1 MNGDGGIAAY
11 PVLTWGMERFSAALR
26 GSLLLG
32 VVWAIGLLAAG
43 MTLARQQ
50 TVDLI
55 LVLAMDASAS
65 VDSQEFALQ
74 TLGFAEAFRHPDV
87 IAAIR
92 SVGDE
97 GIAVAVVQWAGLGQ
111 QTVAVNW
118 AVVIDQASG
127 EAMAAQIETAGRKV
141 VGATRIDKALQ
152 FSTKLLANAPYR
164 ARRQVIDV
172 SGDGKSSNFGASTGR
187 ARDAALAAGITVN
200 GLAILNE
207 VPDLGL
213 YYGGEVVGG
222 AGSFLMTA
230 TDFRDFATAIRLKLI
245 LEIRGAPL
253 A

>member
-11 PVLTWGMERFSAALR
+11 PVLTWGMERFPAALR

-50 TVDLI
+50 TVDLN

-65 VDSQEFALQ
+65 VDNQEFALQ

-118 AVVIDQASG
+118 AVVKDQESG
-127 EAMAAQIETAGRKV
+127 DAMAAQIETAGRKV

-152 FSTKLLANAPYR
+152 FSTKLLANGPYR

-172 SGDGKSSNFGASTGR
+172 SGDGKSNFGASTGR

-207 VPDLGL
+207 EPDLGL

>member
-1 MNGDGGIAAY
+1 MSDGAVGVAVC
-11 PVLTWGMERFSAALR
+11 PVLTWDMERVPAALR
-26 GSLLLG
+26 RSLLLG
-32 VVWAIGLLAAG
+32 LIGAIWLAAAG
-43 MTLARQQ
+43 MKSPPRQV
-50 TVDLI
+50 VDLA

-65 VDSQEFALQ
+65 VDTQEFALQ

-92 SVGDE
+92 GVGEE

-111 QTVAVNW
+111 QTVSVNW
-118 AVVIDQASG
+118 AVVKDQASA
-127 EAMAAQIETAGRKV
+127 EAVAAQIETAGRKL
-141 VGATRIDKALQ
+141 VGATRIDKAIQ
-152 FSTKLLANAPYR
+152 FSTKLLANGPYR

-172 SGDGKSSNFGASTGR
+172 SGDGKSNFGASTSR
-187 ARDAALAAGITVN
+187 ARDAALAAGITIN
-200 GLAILNE
+200 GLAIVNE
-207 VPDLGL
+207 VPDLGR